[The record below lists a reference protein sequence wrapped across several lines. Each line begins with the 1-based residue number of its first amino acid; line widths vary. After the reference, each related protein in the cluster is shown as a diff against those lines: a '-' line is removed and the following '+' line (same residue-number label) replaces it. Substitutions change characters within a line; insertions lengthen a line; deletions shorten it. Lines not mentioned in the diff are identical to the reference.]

1 MAEVSSQT
9 LHIVAR
15 ELASELNEARAALE
29 AFGEQQENLAL
40 LRKCN
45 EHLHSRARRAA
56 RRGSVWRRAAGR
68 GDGPGRA
75 TI

>member
-29 AFGEQQENLAL
+29 AFGEQQENIAL
-40 LRKCN
+40 LRRCG
-45 EHLHSRARRAA
+45 EHRDFPAPRGKAGARGAPDLG
-56 RRGSVWRRAAGR
+56 RRRQLRRLDA
-68 GDGPGRA
+68 
-75 TI
+75 

>member
-15 ELASELNEARAALE
+15 ELASELNEARASLE
-29 AFGEQQENLAL
+29 AFGEQQDNLAL

-45 EHLHSRARRAA
+45 EHLHAVHGALRVAA
-56 RRGSVWRRAAGR
+56 PVLDEPEHTLASGTG
-68 GDGPGRA
+68 
-75 TI
+75 

>member
-15 ELASELNEARAALE
+15 ELNSELNEARAALE
-29 AFGEQQENLAL
+29 AFGEQQENPAL

-45 EHLHSRARRAA
+45 ESRA
-56 RRGSVWRRAAGR
+56 
-68 GDGPGRA
+68 
-75 TI
+75 T